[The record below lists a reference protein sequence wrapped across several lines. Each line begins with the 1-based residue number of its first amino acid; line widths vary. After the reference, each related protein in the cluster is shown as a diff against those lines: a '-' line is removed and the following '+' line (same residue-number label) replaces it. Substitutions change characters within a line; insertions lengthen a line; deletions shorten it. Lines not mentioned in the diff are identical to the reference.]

1 MSEIK
6 DKAPEV
12 RCVVVGDEKKIALSQ
27 EDRFIV
33 ITIDQAK
40 DHHKALAHELALAED
55 S

>member
-1 MSEIK
+1 MSDTQ